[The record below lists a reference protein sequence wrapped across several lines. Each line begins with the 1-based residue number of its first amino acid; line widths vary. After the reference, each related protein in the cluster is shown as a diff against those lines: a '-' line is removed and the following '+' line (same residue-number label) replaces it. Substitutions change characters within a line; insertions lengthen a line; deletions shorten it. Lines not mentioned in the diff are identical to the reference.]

1 MRVEQIGDAMTLKDK
16 LTQVLQEFCR
26 DGMFADEAAE
36 AALSAV
42 THWFAED
49 GIVLTR
55 SDPSQY
61 HSDDIAVDSFA
72 TALKA
77 KLAKKRKDGRGG
89 WHDPEQCSAAYLS
102 KLMREHVEKGDPLD
116 VGAFAM
122 MLQQR
127 GEAIQPAA
135 APCDKGDAK

>member
-1 MRVEQIGDAMTLKDK
+1 MRVETIGDATTLKDK

-42 THWFAED
+42 SIWFAEE
-49 GIVLTR
+49 GLIVTT
-55 SDPSQY
+55 SDPLSAQ
-61 HSDDIAVDSFA
+61 HFDDLAVNRFA
-72 TALKA
+72 AAIKA
-77 KLAKKRKDGRGG
+77 KLAKKRSEGRGG
-89 WHDPEQCSAAYLS
+89 WDDPKQCSAVFLS
-102 KLMREHVEKGDPLD
+102 RLMRDHVEKGDPLD

-127 GEAIQPAA
+127 GERILPYSLF
-135 APCDKGDAK
+135 DEGVTK